1 MARQSAGTAECGERS
16 SNTERTRVHFVKII
30 LWVVAVLV
38 ALHAYWFV
46 VFWLALRWN
55 LF

>member
-1 MARQSAGTAECGERS
+1 
-16 SNTERTRVHFVKII
+16 VHYVKII

-38 ALHAYWFV
+38 TLRAYWFV
-46 VFWLALRWN
+46 VFWLALRSN